1 MSLLLIMGVLFVGC
15 SYSNMK
21 QVVSDESLIASF
33 YPVGKGDC
41 ILLQCEGESIL
52 IDAGYAENADDVI
65 SYLTEKNVTSLS
77 AVIATHPDK
86 DHIGGMTGMIE
97 SGIDIGVL
105 YKTDVV
111 KKNSDDY
118 IAMMSAIKNKG
129 IHVKNPKIGDSF
141 LLGSATVTFLAPL
154 SNQYDDVNNSSI
166 VVKVTYAGQSM
177 LFTGDILTEAEND
190 LLNSTMNLNAAVLKV
205 AHHGSSGTSSKKF
218 LEAVNPQYA
227 VITCNESDG
236 HAPDNKVLKRLEKL
250 DTTILRT
257 DTEGLIT
264 ITISSYG
271 EIAVINK

>member
-1 MSLLLIMGVLFVGC
+1 M
-15 SYSNMK
+15 
-21 QVVSDESLIASF
+21 
-33 YPVGKGDC
+33 GKGDC
-41 ILLQCEGESIL
+41 ILLQCEGESIF

-77 AVIATHPDK
+77 AIIATHPDK
-86 DHIGGMTGMIE
+86 DHIGGMAGMIE

-118 IAMMSAIKNKG
+118 IAMMSAIENNG
-129 IHVKNPKIGDSF
+129 INVENPKIGDSF
-141 LLGSATVTFLAPL
+141 LIGSATVTFLTPL
-154 SNQYDDVNNSSI
+154 STQYDDVNNSSI

-190 LLNSTMNLNAAVLKV
+190 LLNSTTNLNAAVLKV

-236 HAPDNKVLKRLEKL
+236 HVPDNKVLKKLEKL
-250 DTTILRT
+250 GATVLRT
-257 DTEGLIT
+257 DTEGLIN
-264 ITISSYG
+264 ITISSHG